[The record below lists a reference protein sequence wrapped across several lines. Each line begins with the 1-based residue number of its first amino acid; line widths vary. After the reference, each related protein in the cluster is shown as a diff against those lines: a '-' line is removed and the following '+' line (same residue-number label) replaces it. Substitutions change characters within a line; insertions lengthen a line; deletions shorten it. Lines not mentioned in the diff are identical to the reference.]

1 MRVYSAVRQPFG
13 NFAARASLEQGR
25 LYEFTEFDDVREGD
39 VLPPE
44 TLARL
49 GERIADGW
57 RWTWDSSVKG
67 DMSRALEM
75 L

>member
-1 MRVYSAVRQPFG
+1 M
-13 NFAARASLEQGR
+13 
-25 LYEFTEFDDVREGD
+25 YELTEFDDVREGD
-39 VLPPE
+39 VLAPE

-57 RWTWDSSVKG
+57 RWTWDSSVMG
-67 DMSRALEM
+67 DLARALEM